1 MDNLLDLQMSNAI
14 TASSSSDAT
23 PRTGQV
29 RTAEEAA
36 AVAEEFEGFF
46 LSQMIQA
53 MFSNVGNENPFGGGA
68 GERAFR
74 GLLHE
79 EYAKVMAEAGGLGLS
94 DRLTAEILSYQQAG
108 RDV

>member
-14 TASSSSDAT
+14 TASSSSDAA